1 MTAFLRRSRAGKLPG
16 FTLGYTVFWLSAIVL
31 LPSLIVKPVD
41 MGWPAFWRLATD
53 TRVVAA
59 IDLKPRGFDRRC
71 HRRRIRAR
79 CGLGIDPLPF
89 PGRLLLD
96 AMIDLRFAP
105 PTAVAGIA
113 LAALAARR

>member
-1 MTAFLRRSRAGKLPG
+1 MTAFLRRSPAGKLPG

-59 IDLKPRGFDRRC
+59 IDLSLGALIAAAIDAVFGLVVAWALTRYHFLGRR
-71 HRRRIRAR
+71 
-79 CGLGIDPLPF
+79 
-89 PGRLLLD
+89 LLD